1 MRALG
6 ANGPASAQRENL
18 MPRPRKYKPEQIR
31 ELPDEKLMQLMMTLT
46 AQGAR
51 ATLGVCEYA
60 RRLAVNRDPG
70 SAFNFLIGY
79 LESRTQRP

>member
-1 MRALG
+1 MRAPS
-6 ANGPASAQRENL
+6 ANDSARRQRKSL

-51 ATLGVCEYA
+51 AALGVCEYA
-60 RRLAVNRDPG
+60 RRLAVSRDPG